1 MDIFGDLM
9 KQVGTGEGLTALSS
23 TVGGDEQKVQSA
35 LGLALPMVMGSL
47 AQTAAR
53 PGGADQLTSMIGQ
66 MGGGVAA
73 DSPASYLAATS
84 AAPGGTD
91 LVGSILG
98 SQMGTIQNAIAQ
110 KTGLPPAVVGT
121 LLAVVTPMILGA
133 VKNRFTDK
141 QMDPGSLSTL
151 LGDEAKTAMQSS
163 PDAAALA
170 TQYLEAEPE
179 TSGIMGSLK
188 KILGM

>member
-1 MDIFGDLM
+1 M
-9 KQVGTGEGLTALSS
+9 
-23 TVGGDEQKVQSA
+23 
-35 LGLALPMVMGSL
+35 
-47 AQTAAR
+47 
-53 PGGADQLTSMIGQ
+53 
-66 MGGGVAA
+66 
-73 DSPASYLAATS
+73 
-84 AAPGGTD
+84 
-91 LVGSILG
+91 GSILG

-133 VKNRFTDK
+133 VKNRFPDK

-170 TQYLEAEPE
+170 SQYLEAKPE